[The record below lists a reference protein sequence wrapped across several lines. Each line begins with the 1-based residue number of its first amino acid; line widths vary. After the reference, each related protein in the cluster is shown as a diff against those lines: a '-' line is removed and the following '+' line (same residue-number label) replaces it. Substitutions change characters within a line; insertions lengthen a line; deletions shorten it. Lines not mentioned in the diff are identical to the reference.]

1 MTNIHIKEKIQPFS
15 DDFYDNAGRINHIMR
30 ATYGR
35 VFETPALTQSQT
47 NLDFHRCVARQAQKL
62 RQLLL
67 KIDFPQQKQT

>member
-35 VFETPALTQSQT
+35 VFETPALTQS
-47 NLDFHRCVARQAQKL
+47 
-62 RQLLL
+62 
-67 KIDFPQQKQT
+67 